1 MKTEHAEVE
10 GIPVVWVAPAG
21 EPTGVALWLTH
32 LDAYRRDVAISFQC
46 GGADQH
52 VPADGAIRFR
62 DALGSGDR
70 IRVDVHPGLSHL
82 DAARDEHV
90 VAHALDWLTDAGDP
104 Y

>member
-1 MKTEHAEVE
+1 VKTEHAEVE

-62 DALGSGDR
+62 DASVPATGSG
-70 IRVDVHPGLSHL
+70 STST
-82 DAARDEHV
+82 RDCPTWTPP
-90 VAHALDWLTDAGDP
+90 ATST
-104 Y
+104 

>member
-1 MKTEHAEVE
+1 VKTEHAEVE

-46 GGADQH
+46 GGAAQH
-52 VPADGAIRFR
+52 
-62 DALGSGDR
+62 
-70 IRVDVHPGLSHL
+70 
-82 DAARDEHV
+82 EHV